1 MLRRR
6 PWLLRHAGRRH
17 LAAAAGRAAAPAGR
31 TAAAAAKTA
40 HPAHPSGP
48 LVAAIYQPALATGF
62 ARAFLAAAG
71 IALLGLAIAIASTRS
86 AVPTSP
92 APSGQSRLSPPS
104 RHNRGDPGKDT
115 CDKERPQ

>member
-62 ARAFLAAAG
+62 ARGFLVAAG
-71 IALLGLAIAIASTRS
+71 IALPNLLIAIAATR
-86 AVPTSP
+86 VRRTDLTGTPRP
-92 APSGQSRLSPPS
+92 APAAPAGPTQPRRPRQ
-104 RHNRGDPGKDT
+104 RHV
-115 CDKERPQ
+115 